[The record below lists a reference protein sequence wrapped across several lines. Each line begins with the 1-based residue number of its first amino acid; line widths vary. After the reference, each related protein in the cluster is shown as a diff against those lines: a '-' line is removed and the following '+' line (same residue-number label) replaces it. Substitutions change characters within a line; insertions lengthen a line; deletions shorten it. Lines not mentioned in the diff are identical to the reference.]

1 MANKHRIHWREW
13 HHYLVWRAK
22 QWLKNR
28 KSKFIG
34 V

>member
-1 MANKHRIHWREW
+1 MNKHRIHWREW
-13 HHYLVWRAK
+13 PHYVVWRIK
-22 QWLKNR
+22 QMFKNR